1 MFGKR
6 HYWKLL
12 GGVLVLSL
20 ILLATPALA
29 ETTLVMGTGLPG
41 GNYYKFGQ
49 LLADAVNKYSAQTG
63 FRIKPRPTD
72 GSISNL
78 KGLQDGEFQLGIT
91 QADAEYMAWHGKGH
105 WEKNG
110 KFKSLRTVYELY
122 TEAVTCVATVDSG
135 IQTCADFRGKRVA
148 LGTEGSGTHIN
159 ALEALSTCWLKPSDL
174 GQALSINPPQAI
186 QLMTQGKLDA
196 FFYTVGHPNDALR
209 KFIAKYGRA
218 ILVPFIPTKKMTDQV
233 PYYQKYFIWTSDY
246 PGLGNH
252 GMKVDT
258 FGIPSFL
265 VTTDKV
271 PDKYIYEIG
280 RIFLSQLEYFKKNMA
295 PMREV
300 EPPERQSSR
309 DLHWGVT
316 APFHNGMKRLT
327 EERGGR

>member
-1 MFGKR
+1 
-6 HYWKLL
+6 
-12 GGVLVLSL
+12 
-20 ILLATPALA
+20 
-29 ETTLVMGTGLPG
+29 MGTGLPG
-41 GNYYKFGQ
+41 GNYNKFGQ

-78 KGLQDGEFQLGIT
+78 NGLRDGRFQLGIT
-91 QADAEYMAWHGKGH
+91 QADAEYMAWNGKGH

-122 TEAVTCVATVDSG
+122 TEAVTCVATVESG
-135 IQTCADFRGKRVA
+135 IKTCADFRGKRVA

-159 ALEALSTCWLKPSDL
+159 ALQALATCWLKTSDL
-174 GQALSINPPQAI
+174 AQALSINPPQAAK
-186 QLMTQGKLDA
+186 LMTQGKLDA
-196 FFYTVGHPNDALR
+196 FFLTVGHPNNQLR
-209 KFIAKYGRA
+209 KFIASYGRA
-218 ILVPFIPTKKMTDQV
+218 NMVPFAPTKAMTAEA

-246 PGLGNH
+246 PGLRNS
-252 GMKVDT
+252 GMKVET
-258 FGIPSFL
+258 CGIPSFL

-271 PDKYIYEIG
+271 PAKTIYEIS

-309 DLHWGVT
+309 DLNWGIS
-316 APFHNGMKRLT
+316 APFHDGMKQLLK
-327 EERGGR
+327 ERGIK